1 MSFWLIEGTR
11 DRGKK
16 QRYSCCECMAH
27 NFWDSYSEDWGEFLN
42 PMYPVNFLNCPRC
55 NGCPLIPPALFKMLK
70 IFLQC
75 PFGNLSGVSYSS
87 AIDESLCWGHH
98 LCYNKTSHHIWNAT
112 PTPASAYSYSSLLSL
127 LVSCFK
133 HNWIAEMYI
142 LNSAAL
148 TLFPKV
154 FYLSI
159 RSWKITVLSNM
170 IFL

>member
-1 MSFWLIEGTR
+1 MPCTQPACSLHHPAVHSHML
-11 DRGKK
+11 GKHWILT
-16 QRYSCCECMAH
+16 H
-27 NFWDSYSEDWGEFLN
+27 NNNSGDLRWPLHRFDTPSSTLKCLKFLSS
-42 PMYPVNFLNCPRC
+42 V
-55 NGCPLIPPALFKMLK
+55 LFETSL
-70 IFLQC
+70 L
-75 PFGNLSGVSYSS
+75 VYYSS

-112 PTPASAYSYSSLLSL
+112 PTPASAYSCSPLLSL

-133 HNWIAEMYI
+133 HKWIAEMYI

-159 RSWKITVLSNM
+159 RSWKTTVLSKM

>member
-1 MSFWLIEGTR
+1 V
-11 DRGKK
+11 
-16 QRYSCCECMAH
+16 
-27 NFWDSYSEDWGEFLN
+27 EFFDGL
-42 PMYPVNFLNCPRC
+42 CT
-55 NGCPLIPPALFKMLK
+55 GLIPPALFKMLK

-75 PFGNLSGVSYSS
+75 PFWKLYGVYYSS

-98 LCYNKTSHHIWNAT
+98 LCHNKTSHHIWNAT

-142 LNSAAL
+142 LNSTAL

-159 RSWKITVLSNM
+159 RSWKTTVLSKM

>member
-1 MSFWLIEGTR
+1 MPGTQPACSLYHPAVHSHMMGKHGILTNSR
-11 DRGKK
+11 NRGVLGVASA
-16 QRYSCCECMAH
+16 QVWYPQLYS
-27 NFWDSYSEDWGEFLN
+27 
-42 PMYPVNFLNCPRC
+42 
-55 NGCPLIPPALFKMLK
+55 KMLE
-70 IFLQC
+70 ISLHR

-112 PTPASAYSYSSLLSL
+112 PTPASAYSCSPLLSL

-133 HNWIAEMYI
+133 HKWIVEMYI

-159 RSWKITVLSNM
+159 RSWKTTVL
-170 IFL
+170 